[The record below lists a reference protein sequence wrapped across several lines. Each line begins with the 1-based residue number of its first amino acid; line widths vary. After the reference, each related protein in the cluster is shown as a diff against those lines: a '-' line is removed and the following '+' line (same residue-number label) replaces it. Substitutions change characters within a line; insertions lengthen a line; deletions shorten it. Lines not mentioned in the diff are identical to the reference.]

1 MSLIEEIK
9 QRINIVDLA
18 NEFGLQPTRKDFI
31 FSIYKEEKNR
41 SLKLYPETN
50 SFYCFATGRGG
61 DVIDFYKDYYNIDV
75 NDAIKELAVKV
86 DIDYKKIKNSKRK
99 IIKRSKAKVGKR
111 VQVLKS
117 EKEFFEERAGIGE
130 YMMELKKNKA
140 EIMAMGALMS
150 ERKETQILIYES
162 LEKFCFGVDEEALE
176 YLFGKERGLKPET
189 IKIFRLFSIKELS
202 KTLEYL
208 KDCFTND
215 DLIISGLINKK
226 GNFVFTYHKLIIPY
240 SEDNKITYLRGRC
253 INAELKFSKYIG
265 LSNFSGNLSPKRF
278 YNVDAL
284 KNISK
289 LDKLIICEG
298 EFDTMIMKQEGH
310 CSIGIPGV
318 TNIPEGQIH
327 LVKNYDIYVAF
338 DNDEAGMRA
347 MHRITKMF
355 NKPIKA
361 IKLKHH
367 KDLTE
372 LVNER
377 YRR

>member
-9 QRINIVDLA
+9 KRINIVAMATEL
-18 NEFGLQPTRKDFI
+18 GLQPTKTDFI

-61 DVIDFYKDYYNIDV
+61 DVINFYANYYKIDI
-75 NDAIKELAVKV
+75 NDAIKELVIKAGIDDKKV
-86 DIDYKKIKNSKRK
+86 QYSKRE
-99 IIKRSKAKVGKR
+99 IIKRKPDKVGEK
-111 VQVLKS
+111 VLVLKS
-117 EKEFFEERAGIGE
+117 ERELFEERAGIGE
-130 YMMELKKNKA
+130 YMMGLGKNKA
-140 EIMAMGALMS
+140 EITAMGALMT
-150 ERKETQILIYES
+150 EREETQNLIYES
-162 LEKFCFGVDEEALE
+162 LEKFCYGVDEEAFE
-176 YLFGKERGLKPET
+176 YLLGKERGLKPET
-189 IKIFRLFSIKELS
+189 IKYFRIFSIKELS